1 MINDPNVSLVEL
13 VAQQLGELREDLVLV
28 GGCAVGLL
36 ITDRARPAIR
46 QTIDVD
52 LVAEVAT
59 LASYYEVEQRLR
71 DKGFQEQG
79 DVICRWT
86 KDEMILDVM
95 PVIELGHNFTNRWYS
110 AAVANSVRV
119 SLPSGLEIRA
129 ITAPYF
135 LATKLIS
142 FNDRGGG
149 NYGHHDIE
157 DIINLIDGRVELLD
171 EVERCS
177 DDVKEFIMDEIDQ
190 LLADQDFVE
199 QIPWHLHPD
208 DSNQARVA
216 LIISRLRELAGL

>member
-1 MINDPNVSLVEL
+1 MQNDPNVGLVEL

-36 ITDRARPAIR
+36 ITDQARPTIR

-71 DKGFQEQG
+71 EKGFREQG

-95 PVIELGHNFTNRWYS
+95 PVIEMGHNFTNPWYS
-110 AAVANSVRV
+110 AAVANSIRRR
-119 SLPSGLEIRA
+119 LPSGLEIRA

-135 LATKLIS
+135 LATKLVS
-142 FNDRGGG
+142 FNDRGNGD
-149 NYGHHDIE
+149 YSHHDIE
-157 DIINLIDGRVELLD
+157 DIINLIDGRPELLE
-171 EVERCS
+171 EVEQS
-177 DDVKEFIMDEIDQ
+177 GKDVQEFIMDELDH
-190 LLADQDFVE
+190 LLADQDFTE

-208 DSNQARVA
+208 DSNQARVT

>member
-1 MINDPNVSLVEL
+1 MCS
-13 VAQQLGELREDLVLV
+13 RT
-28 GGCAVGLL
+28 
-36 ITDRARPAIR
+36 TDHARPAIR

-86 KDEMILDVM
+86 KDDMILDVM
-95 PVIELGHNFTNRWYS
+95 PVIELGHNFTNPWYS
-110 AAVANSVRV
+110 AAVENSVKV
-119 SLPSGLEIRA
+119 KLPSGLEIRA

-135 LATKLIS
+135 LATKLVS
-142 FNDRGGG
+142 FNGRGNGD
-149 NYGHHDIE
+149 YGHHDIE
-157 DIINLIDGRVELLD
+157 DIINLVDGRAELLE
-171 EVERCS
+171 EVKQSNE
-177 DDVKEFIMDEIDQ
+177 DVQAFIMDEIDQ
-190 LLADQDFVE
+190 LLADQDFAE